1 MSFGSNLVSLRK
13 SKNISRKELAEM
25 LDIPYT
31 TLRNYE
37 ADQRE
42 PGHKFLIKVAN
53 LFSVSVD
60 ELIGNA
66 LKNDT
71 PSLSNEA
78 LQVAI
83 DYSDLDKP
91 GKRAV
96 RVTLDD
102 QRRRVK
108 EEANRNDKVTLF
120 PVKEYIQSASA
131 GYGDFFDDDSFDVV
145 DLVKRPPAGTTYLVK
160 VDGDS
165 MEPTYHDGD
174 RLFVSAQE
182 TLNFGEIG
190 VFSINGDLYIKEYG
204 RAGLVSHNPTYPIR
218 RPSPYDS
225 SKIIGRV
232 LGVCTSDYMN
242 R

>member
-1 MSFGSNLVSLRK
+1 METGELISLYRK
-13 SKNISRKELAEM
+13 QAGLTI
-25 LDIPYT
+25 
-31 TLRNYE
+31 
-37 ADQRE
+37 
-42 PGHKFLIKVAN
+42 
-53 LFSVSVD
+53 D
-60 ELIGNA
+60 ELVKKSGVPKGTLNKIIGGATKAPTLDNMKSIARA
-66 LKNDT
+66 LGKTLADFDDEPIKDA
-71 PSLSNEA
+71 PSISNEA
-78 LQVAI
+78 LQVAR
-83 DYSDLDKP
+83 DYSDLDMP

-108 EEANRNDKVTLF
+108 EEANRNDKITLF
-120 PVKEYIQSASA
+120 PVKEYNQSASA
-131 GYGDFFDDDSFDVV
+131 GYGDFFDDDSFDVI
-145 DLVKRPPAGTTYLVK
+145 DLVKRPPAGTTYLVR

-165 MEPTYHDGD
+165 MEPTYRDGD

-218 RPSPYDS
+218 RPSPYDT

-232 LGVCTSDYMN
+232 LGICTSDYL